1 MIFGS
6 PEDFAIEQ
14 ERDMK
19 RAIAAI
25 AIKCFAL
32 LLAAFGTTGRAM
44 AQDTATTYPKMA
56 PIEEYLMGR
65 DAEIAL
71 ARSAAPDSISHDATV
86 MVLTRHGYETAVKGK
101 NGWVCLVD
109 RGWSGM
115 FDYPEFWN
123 PKIRGAACVNPPVAR
138 SFLPYDYK
146 RTKLILAGHSKEEVI
161 AATKAAI
168 DKKELPILERGICYM
183 MSKSAYLG
191 DDGDHDMP
199 HLMFYE
205 AAKDGTAWGANLT
218 NSPVMGVSYWSMS
231 TKAYPQL
238 KAFPPIF
245 VYLVPV
251 DKWSDGTAAPPM

>member
-1 MIFGS
+1 
-6 PEDFAIEQ
+6 
-14 ERDMK
+14 MK
-19 RAIAAI
+19 KPIAAI
-25 AIKCFAL
+25 AIKGLAL
-32 LLAAFGTTGRAM
+32 LLAAFGTAGRKPAQDAAM
-44 AQDTATTYPKMA
+44 AYPKMA

-115 FDYPEFWN
+115 LDYPEFWS
-123 PKIRGAACVNPPVAR
+123 PKIRGATCVNPPVAR

-146 RTKLILAGHSKEEVI
+146 RTTLILAGHSKEEVI
-161 AATKAAI
+161 AATKDAI
-168 DKKELPILERGICYM
+168 DKKELPVLERGICYM
-183 MSKSAYLG
+183 MSKFAYLG

-205 AAKDGTAWGANLT
+205 TAKDGTAWGANLT

-238 KAFPPIF
+238 EAFPPIF

-251 DKWSDGTAAPPM
+251 DKWSDGTAAPRM

>member
-19 RAIAAI
+19 RVIAAI
-25 AIKCFAL
+25 AIKGFAL

-44 AQDTATTYPKMA
+44 AQDAATTYPKMA

-71 ARSAAPDSISHDATV
+71 ARSAAPDSISRDATV
-86 MVLTRHGYETAVKGK
+86 MVLTRRGYETAVKGK

-138 SFLPYDYK
+138 SFLPYDYT

-161 AATKAAI
+161 AAIKAAI
-168 DKKELPILERGICYM
+168 GKKELPALERGTVSYM
-183 MSKSAYLG
+183 MSKSSYLT
-191 DDGDHDMP
+191 DNGDHDVP
-199 HLMFYE
+199 HLMFFQTDKPD
-205 AAKDGTAWGANLT
+205 AACGAKVAIA
-218 NSPVMGVSYWSMS
+218 PVVSVNYWYLSAE
-231 TKAYPQL
+231 AYPQL
-238 KAFPPIF
+238 
-245 VYLVPV
+245 
-251 DKWSDGTAAPPM
+251 